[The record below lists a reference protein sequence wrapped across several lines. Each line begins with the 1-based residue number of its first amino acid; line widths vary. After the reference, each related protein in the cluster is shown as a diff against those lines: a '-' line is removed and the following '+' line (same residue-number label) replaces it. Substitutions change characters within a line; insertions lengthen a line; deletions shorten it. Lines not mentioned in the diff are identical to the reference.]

1 VYGKLAKWISIDIA
15 ECQTAGH
22 RHDDT
27 KHAIKNA
34 KYGFEKKYRRRSSTK
49 RYDQLQGGR
58 YKRYKVLCKMQG
70 ARYCVCI
77 VQAGFLKLAMKFDYL
92 NRYIHGRLTERL
104 ILSRCRDDNKGPHD
118 IAQLAKNSAE
128 NSCLK

>member
-1 VYGKLAKWISIDIA
+1 VYGKLAKWKSIDIA

-34 KYGFEKKYRRRSSTK
+34 KYGFEKIYRRRSSTK

-58 YKRYKVLCKMQG
+58 YKVPCKVQG

-77 VQAGFLKLAMKFDYL
+77 VQAGFRFIKLAMKFDYL
-92 NRYIHGRLTERL
+92 NQYIYGHLSRRL
-104 ILSRCRDDNKGPHD
+104 ILSRSRDDNKDPHD
-118 IAQLAKNSAE
+118 VAQLAKNSAE